1 MKIIEWLD
9 ELITQRKAIRRL
21 RKELRA
27 NVVDKF
33 GFLVAVEERSEVK
46 EWGEP
51 VLRQNGKD
59 WYPIKEVREID
70 NNRHKKTVNSDQ

>member
-1 MKIIEWLD
+1 MMKIIEWLD
-9 ELITQRKAIRRL
+9 ELITQRKTIRQL

-33 GFLVAVEERSEVK
+33 GFLIAVEEGSKVK

-51 VLRQNGKD
+51 ALRQGGKD
-59 WYPIKEVREID
+59 WYPIKEVRGLD
-70 NNRHKKTVNSDQ
+70 NNGHKKTVNGN